1 MDNFNFYSPTEFVF
15 GKDRENE
22 CGELV
27 KKYGGTKVLIH
38 YGGGSAVRSGLIDR
52 VKASLDAAGIAHV
65 ELGGVKPNPRDTL
78 IYKGIEMVRAN
89 GVDFILAVGGGSTI
103 DSSKGIAVGAL
114 YDGDFWDFYAK
125 KLPVTKALPIGV
137 VQTIAAAGSEGSGD
151 SVVTKEDGML
161 KRDIGSD
168 VIRPKFAVQ
177 NPALLCTLPAY
188 QTACGITDIM
198 AHVFER
204 YFTNTLEVETTDRL
218 CEALLITMLK
228 EGPRVMADSANYQ
241 ARANIMWAG
250 TVAHNG
256 LVGCGRSQD
265 WNSHAIEHE
274 LSGLYDCAHGAGLAV
289 IMPAWMEYVVDHNV
303 MRFAQMATRVFG
315 CQMNFENPKATA
327 LEGIRAFRRFLHSI
341 GMPINFAELGAKEE
355 DIPKLVEKL
364 NPGDGWGF
372 VPLKAKDVTAIYT
385 IAAQATL
392 ESFWNHFRYEKKRSP
407 SGSASCNMFSNYR
420 RAMSPL
426 ATSLSR
432 SLLWALLTSSSV
444 SVRSMAW

>member
-15 GKDRENE
+15 GMNRENE

-65 ELGGVKPNPRDTL
+65 ELGGVKPNPHDSL
-78 IYKGIEMVRAN
+78 VYKGIEIVREN
-89 GVDFILAVGGGSTI
+89 GIDFILAVGGGSTI
-103 DSSKGIAVGAL
+103 DSSKAIAMGVP
-114 YDGDFWDFYAK
+114 YKGDFWDFYEGKASAAA
-125 KLPVTKALPIGV
+125 ALPIGV

-151 SVVTKEDGML
+151 SVITKEDGML
-161 KRDIGSD
+161 KRGASSEH
-168 VIRPKFAVQ
+168 IRPKFAVQ

-204 YFTNTLEVETTDRL
+204 YFTNTLEVEITDRL
-218 CEALLITMLK
+218 CEAVLLTMVK
-228 EGPRVMADSANYQ
+228 EGPRAIADPANYQ
-241 ARANIMWAG
+241 VRANIMWTG

-256 LVGCGRSQD
+256 VVGCGRSQD

-274 LSGLYDCAHGAGLAV
+274 LSALYDCAHGAGLAV

-327 LEGIRAFRRFLHSI
+327 LEGIKAFRRYLHSI

-355 DIPKLVEKL
+355 DISKMVEKL

-372 VPLKAKDVTAIYT
+372 VPLKAKDVTEIYK
-385 IAAQATL
+385 IAAHATL
-392 ESFWNHFRYEKKRSP
+392 E
-407 SGSASCNMFSNYR
+407 
-420 RAMSPL
+420 
-426 ATSLSR
+426 
-432 SLLWALLTSSSV
+432 
-444 SVRSMAW
+444 

>member
-52 VKASLDAAGIAHV
+52 VKASLDAAGIPHV
-65 ELGGVKPNPRDTL
+65 ELGGVKPNPHDSL
-78 IYKGIEMVRAN
+78 VYKGIEIVRQN
-89 GVDFILAVGGGSTI
+89 GIDFILAVGGGSTI
-103 DSSKGIAVGAL
+103 DSSKAIAMGAV
-114 YDGDFWDFYAK
+114 YDGDFWDFYDGKASAAA
-125 KLPVTKALPIGV
+125 ALPIGV

-151 SVVTKEDGML
+151 SVVTKEEGML
-161 KRDIGSD
+161 KRGASSEH
-168 VIRPKFAVQ
+168 IRPKFAVQ

-204 YFTNTLEVETTDRL
+204 YFTNTLEVEITDRL
-218 CEALLITMLK
+218 CEAVLLTMVK
-228 EGPRVMADSANYQ
+228 EGPRAIADPANYQ
-241 ARANIMWAG
+241 VRANIMWAG

-274 LSGLYDCAHGAGLAV
+274 LSALYDCAHGAGLAV
-289 IMPAWMEYVVDHNV
+289 VMPAWMEYVVDHNV

-327 LEGIRAFRRFLHSI
+327 LEGIKAFRKFLHSI

-355 DIPKLVEKL
+355 DIPTLVKKL

-385 IAAQATL
+385 IAAHATL
-392 ESFWNHFRYEKKRSP
+392 D
-407 SGSASCNMFSNYR
+407 
-420 RAMSPL
+420 
-426 ATSLSR
+426 
-432 SLLWALLTSSSV
+432 
-444 SVRSMAW
+444 